1 VAAIFLKNTARDKTV
16 IDKIRVLYE
25 NRFSG
30 KKRRTT
36 SDKEKTKIFVFL
48 LSRVMS
54 VFLAEIVLVISGRGG
69 ETNGTET
76 LVKKEA
82 VIRCFVF
89 YVSSNTCYVVS

>member
-1 VAAIFLKNTARDKTV
+1 MAAIFLKNTARDKTV
-16 IDKIRVLYE
+16 IGEIRVLYE

-36 SDKEKTKIFVFL
+36 RDKEKTKIFVFL

-54 VFLAEIVLVISGRGG
+54 VFLAEIVMVLSGRGG

-76 LVKKEA
+76 LVTKEA
-82 VIRCFVF
+82 VIRCIVF
-89 YVSSNTCYVVS
+89 CVSSNTCYVVS